1 MRRLPVYLLLD
12 TSGSMRGEPIAS
24 VNVGLQTMMS
34 TLRRDPSALETV
46 HVCIITFDLDA
57 KVVVPLTALELLVL
71 PEITTPDSGPTM
83 LGEALQAVCNM
94 VDAEVVPSAPDQ
106 KGDWAPLLFVMTDG
120 SPTDLQ
126 AFEEV
131 VPVVKAKGFGN
142 IIACAAGPKAKK
154 DFLLQ
159 FTDNVVMLDTVDAT
173 ALSSFFKWVSTAVGA
188 GSRSQGTAASA
199 ELPPPPAEI
208 QFVV

>member
-24 VNVGLQTMMS
+24 VNVGLQTMVS

-46 HVCIITFDLDA
+46 HISIITFDREA
-57 KVVVPLTALELLVL
+57 VVLVPLTSMELLVL
-71 PEITTPDSGPTM
+71 PEITTPESGPTM
-83 LGEALQAVCNM
+83 LGEALQAVCAL
-94 VDAEVVPSAPDQ
+94 VDAELVHATPDQ

-120 SPTDLQ
+120 SPTDLL
-126 AFEEV
+126 AFEEA
-131 VPVVKAKGFGN
+131 VPMVKQRNFGN

-159 FTDNVVMLDTVDAT
+159 LTDHVVSLDTVDAT
-173 ALSSFFKWVSTAVGA
+173 AFSSFFKWVSSAVGA
-188 GSRSQGTAASA
+188 GSRSQGTTASA

>member
-24 VNVGLQTMMS
+24 VNVGLQTMVS

-46 HVCIITFDLDA
+46 HISIITFDREA
-57 KVVVPLTALELLVL
+57 VVLVPLTSLELLVL
-71 PEITTPDSGPTM
+71 PEITTPESGPTM
-83 LGEALQAVCNM
+83 LGEALQAVCAL
-94 VDAEVVPSAPDQ
+94 VDKELVHATPDQ

-120 SPTDLQ
+120 SPTDLL
-126 AFEEV
+126 AFEEA
-131 VPVVKAKGFGN
+131 VPMVKARNFGN

-159 FTDNVVMLDTVDAT
+159 ITDHVVSLDTVDAT
-173 ALSSFFKWVSTAVGA
+173 AFSSFFKWVSSAVGA